1 MKIKKVIYL
10 SLLLICSLAT
20 VSKATETSDP
30 ISNTYKQGVYSIA
43 ELQDYKATATLVT
56 PNNRTSVSILD
67 HEGDIRFFKEFDT
80 VNEVIN
86 LGTIRNGDTIS
97 IVGSGEIA
105 VIYKNS
111 TQ

>member
-1 MKIKKVIYL
+1 MKSKKVIFTF
-10 SLLLICSLAT
+10 LLLISTLTT
-20 VSKATETSDP
+20 VPKAKESRDP

-43 ELQDYKATATLVT
+43 ELQDYKATATLIT

-80 VNEVIN
+80 VNEIIN

-105 VIYKNS
+105 VIYNR
-111 TQ
+111 

>member
-1 MKIKKVIYL
+1 MKIKIIISVL
-10 SLLLICSLAT
+10 LLLICSCTT
-20 VSKATETSDP
+20 VWKATESRDP

-67 HEGDIRFFKEFDT
+67 NEGDIRFFKEFDT

-105 VIYKNS
+105 VIYNR
-111 TQ
+111 